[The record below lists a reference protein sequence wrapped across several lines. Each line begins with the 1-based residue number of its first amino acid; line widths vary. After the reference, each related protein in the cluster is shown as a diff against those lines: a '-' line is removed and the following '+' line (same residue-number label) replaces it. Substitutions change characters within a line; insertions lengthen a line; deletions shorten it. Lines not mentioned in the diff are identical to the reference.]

1 MQNNTPRS
9 FRRVAVYCASSTVIP
24 ARYFDAAR
32 SVGAL
37 LARRGVGIVCGGGRV
52 GLMGALAD
60 AALAEGGEVVGVI
73 PQKLYDLEVGH
84 RGLSELFVVDSM
96 RARKSMMAA
105 LADAFVALPGG
116 WGTLEELFEVATMT
130 QLNYHDKPVG
140 ILNVGGYFDALL
152 AFLAR
157 AADEGFVRPVHQTL
171 IQVDEDMEGL
181 LDKLSRV
188 PLPRVADWAPKLPPS

>member
-1 MQNNTPRS
+1 MQNNTPRR
-9 FRRVAVYCASSTVIP
+9 FRRVAVYCASSTAIP
-24 ARYFDAAR
+24 AHYFDAAR
-32 SVGAL
+32 EVGTL
-37 LARRGVGIVCGGGRV
+37 LAHRGVGVVCGGGRV

-60 AALAEGGEVVGVI
+60 AALEGGGEVVGVI

-84 RGLSELFVVDSM
+84 RGLTELYVVDSM

-140 ILNVGGYFDALL
+140 ILNVAGYFDGLL
-152 AFLAR
+152 GFLSR
-157 AADEGFVRPVHQTL
+157 AADEGFVRPVHREL
-171 IQVDEDMEGL
+171 IQVDEDMAAL
-181 LDKLSRV
+181 LDKLARV